1 MTGVPIGSTIRVGH
15 HHAGPRHSHFGE
27 LTGRRIPAQSPRHGT
42 RAALQACGDVG
53 SAGLPNTQEADTIA
67 SLALLS
73 DGCRLTDR
81 WSFHGRR
88 PMARELVIAHA
99 LRPRLTS
106 KATPQSSKRLCL
118 LRWRRKAV
126 PEVQLTQRFPLSQS
140 TIRSWA
146 SSIQQPQLLVT
157 Q

>member
-1 MTGVPIGSTIRVGH
+1 MTGVPVGSTIRVGH

-27 LTGRRIPAQSPRHGT
+27 LTGRRIPAQSPRHPG
-42 RAALQACGDVG
+42 
-53 SAGLPNTQEADTIA
+53 
-67 SLALLS
+67 SLAGMWRRSVDRSTEHPGSGHHRKFGTLS

-81 WSFHGRR
+81 WSFHSRR

-106 KATPQSSKRLCL
+106 KATPPSSKRLCL